1 MFCLLERKTNFP
13 EWGSTLEV
21 HCIVSFHIVSHGI
34 TWYRIASH
42 HIALHC
48 IASYRI
54 ASYGFVSYRFI
65 SFMKKVFVPAVL
77 KFFLKGLSCFL
88 NDNNKAVIRNS
99 ELTVVT
105 GVSI

>member
-1 MFCLLERKTNFP
+1 M
-13 EWGSTLEV
+13 
-21 HCIVSFHIVSHGI
+21 VSHGI
-34 TWYRIASH
+34 ALHHITSH
-42 HIALHC
+42 RIALHR
-48 IASYRI
+48 IVSYRI